1 MAMEQLEENL
11 GTSFADGAILSMA
24 LTHPS
29 AVNED
34 PEAFSASNQ
43 RLEYL
48 GDAFVDYVAAMEL
61 YLRLPQLPEGSLT
74 ELRSSVV
81 RGEAL
86 ARVAR
91 SISLGS
97 CLLMGQGEEASGGR
111 DRDSNLAA
119 AAEALVG
126 AILLDKGMEV
136 AYDYTKRLL
145 QPELDRV
152 IREGAPK
159 DPKSR
164 LQEVMQGMGMG
175 PPVYA
180 TVGEAGAGHEKIF
193 SIEVLMDGQTLGRG
207 SGRRKVEGERAAAE
221 EALTVLEG
229 LQPKG

>member
-1 MAMEQLEENL
+1 MEKLEERL
-11 GTSFADGAILSMA
+11 GVSFASGALLSMA

-91 SISLGS
+91 SVSLGS

-119 AAEALVG
+119 AVEALVG
-126 AILLDKGMEV
+126 AILLDKGMDI
-136 AYDYTKRLL
+136 AYAVTKRLL
-145 QPELDRV
+145 RPELDRV

-175 PPVYA
+175 APVYA

-221 EALTVLEG
+221 EALTVLEW